1 MSKAKKPM
9 DNLKFRCKLQQA
21 DYIRV
26 NGAYRGILEPDGKI
40 AYWDGQCTEYWDPY
54 LCDVY
59 KIRETVTT
67 ADLMYKAGRKVYKL
81 VPKDMPTKHILVRLY
96 KDI

>member
-21 DYIRV
+21 DYIRI
-26 NGAYRGILEPDGKI
+26 NGSRGTRTPSGKI
-40 AYWDGQCTEYWDPY
+40 EYWCGQCTAFVDPY

-59 KIRETVTT
+59 KIKNEVTIS
-67 ADLMYKAGRKVYKL
+67 DFMEGEKGKVYKL
-81 VPKDMPTKHILVRLY
+81 VNKENPEEVDYVKLY
-96 KDI
+96 KEI

>member
-21 DYIRV
+21 DYIRI
-26 NGAYRGILEPDGKI
+26 NNARGTRTPSGKI
-40 AYWDGQCTEYWDPY
+40 EYRSGPCTTLLVDPY

-59 KIRETVTT
+59 KIKNEVTVS
-67 ADLMYKAGRKVYKL
+67 DFMRGEKGKVYKL
-81 VPKDMPTKHILVRLY
+81 VSKENPEDVDYVKLY
-96 KDI
+96 KEI